1 MHFRISVPRLF
12 SGKQNSCLHKSRE
25 GGCVM
30 GERKKWE
37 DLNLWDSQ
45 RLVHVTEN
53 LQEVLQVLVSNM
65 KTGVGLFELKGQEHK
80 VLYLNQAFFER
91 IGITKTNFPE
101 IPDAIR
107 DCVQAGKVLE
117 QTIQIKKRDKTF
129 SWFAVKTAPVTDPK
143 TDGRVV
149 LLIMRDIT
157 DKIENEEKMR
167 QLEKMNEELM
177 MREARYRVLAE
188 TVQGI
193 LFEYFPVRDSMIFSY
208 NLPYNKKMREI
219 TGYSSYVKK
228 NPIVHSDHL
237 SAFSQALRDAVASEK
252 EGEMEYLSAIS
263 GGGYRW
269 HRVYYKS
276 VVGADGKVAS
286 VMGRITDIHA
296 EVLEREKMNYQAQI
310 DGLTKLY
317 RKEIVFEKMAEFVKE
332 APAAEFYFSL
342 IDLDDFKVI
351 NDQHGHLYGDKV
363 LKEAADA
370 ILGIYAEDSIVGRFG
385 GDEFVALTKNVSV
398 QDMTRKAT
406 ELIDKVPCSIGVVPW
421 RKGMDIES
429 IFDWADDNMYEAKRN
444 GKGTVC
450 FNVIQP
456 RMTDEAAKKE

>member
-1 MHFRISVPRLF
+1 
-12 SGKQNSCLHKSRE
+12 
-25 GGCVM
+25 M

-65 KTGVGLFELKGQEHK
+65 KTGVGLFELKDRDSK

-101 IPDAIR
+101 IPIAIR

-117 QTIQIKKRDKTF
+117 QTIQIQKMDKNV

-143 TDGRVV
+143 TEGRVV

-157 DKIENEEKMR
+157 DRIEKEERMKE
-167 QLEKMNEELM
+167 LEKMNEELL

-193 LFEYFPVRDSMIFSY
+193 LFEYFPTRDSMVFSY
-208 NLPYNKKMREI
+208 NLPYNKKTKEI

-237 SAFSQALRDAVASEK
+237 LAFSQALVGAVTSEK
-252 EGEMEYLSAIS
+252 EGELEYLSAIS

-269 HRVYYKS
+269 HRAHYKS
-276 VVGADGKVAS
+276 VLGADGKVAS

-310 DGLTKLY
+310 DGLTGLY
-317 RKEIVFEKMAEFVKE
+317 RKEIVFEKMREFVKE
-332 APAAEFYFSL
+332 APEAEFFFSL
-342 IDLDDFKVI
+342 IDLDDFKAI
-351 NDQHGHLYGDKV
+351 NDRYGHQYGDRV
-363 LKEAADA
+363 LKEAADN
-370 ILGIYAEDSIVGRFG
+370 ILSVFAEDSVVGRFG
-385 GDEFVALTKNVSV
+385 GDEFVALTKNVPPQEV
-398 QDMTRKAT
+398 LRKADT
-406 ELIDKVPCSIGVVPW
+406 LIETVPCSIGIVPW
-421 RKGMDIES
+421 EKGMDVTS
-429 IFDWADDNMYEAKRN
+429 VFDWADMNMYEAKRS
-444 GKGTVC
+444 GKGAVC
-450 FNVIQP
+450 FNKLRP
-456 RMTDEAAKKE
+456 RMMSEEAKKE